1 MRGLVLDTS
10 AYSLYFRGHGKVQDI
25 LQTVDGIYVTT
36 VSLGELRAGFTGGR
50 HRERNEAILEEFLSS
65 PRVNVLAIDEETAR
79 RYAFLITFLKQQGT
93 PIPTNDVWIAAGAL
107 QHGFELITS
116 DKHFERIPNL
126 PLHLLGSA

>member
-36 VSLGELRAGFTGGR
+36 VSLGELRAGFMGGR

-65 PRVNVLAIDEETAR
+65 PRVNVMAIDEETAR
-79 RYAFLITFLKQQGT
+79 RYSFLITFLKQQGT